1 MAIDTTKSKAGTQS
15 GDPES
20 GGVALYKYPML
31 GVVKNNVDTTFQGRI
46 EVFLL
51 DGSAKNPD
59 DTTNWTTCNF
69 LSPFFGSTS
78 GSAPQDDYGQY
89 ITVPSA
95 YGMWYS
101 PPDLGTKVLCIFVD
115 GDPNK
120 GYWVGC
126 IPTNQTLSMVPAIPG
141 TDFVVPNVG
150 EAESYGGSIRL
161 PTASI
166 NGNNADIV
174 QEFKNTLEGPKPVHS
189 YAAAMMMQQGVIRDP
204 IRGPISSS
212 AQRESPSRV
221 GWGVS
226 TPGRPIYEGGY
237 DDQTLINNL
246 EDKNKQ
252 NLKVIS
258 RRGGHSIVM
267 DDGDFLGRDQLI
279 RIRTALGHQIMMSDD
294 GECLSILHRNGQS
307 YIELG
312 KEGTIDMY
320 ATNSINMRSQGD
332 INLHADRDIKI
343 NAAKNLD
350 LAGQTMTQTT
360 EKNFEQLSGGK
371 HTISVGTIYNMT
383 SGGAFIINGGLAGT
397 INAALALALKG
408 KFLLLNPIVTPAI
421 PASVKG
427 PPINVHDDTLFDA
440 TKAFTGAPGKIPSI
454 CTRVPA
460 HYPWTQSNK
469 GVDAKVELSA
479 DANFPSEPTDAAATL
494 NQAAKG
500 AGGNVANPST
510 GSVVPGTGQ
519 NTVGSLDPQMT
530 NAMLSQVATNTRN
543 GPGGV
548 QVATKGYAVITNNG
562 VKTAIIGNYGQTAEQ
577 LEAAGVIKPGS
588 AKTINAVVQT
598 GKDPRLAF
606 TDNMFTGIGGVN
618 TFDQLIKSPGVQTES
633 ATKSLVVSYST
644 LQQSGVIKGSETPE
658 QIAGVVIAGSAN
670 TPSQV
675 TATINAAR
683 AGSTNTTA
691 QSNQILRNVNTGNE
705 VVNLAQKVAG
715 PYSGLST
722 AVNAYRSASGQGAN
736 TSRGVRAAAF
746 TSALD
751 ALGGFEARQP
761 LRLSV
766 EAARRGI
773 NPLTV
778 YQISRMGLKDTIAS
792 EIQLSLRRGINAAV
806 QTGRAGGTG
815 QEIYGAA
822 IAAASNSAYGSI
834 TEIKNAVIGA
844 GTAVQSAFNL
854 LGQGQFGNAAATLAS
869 GLGGLP
875 GGIGAAARQL
885 DLGIQAIRVLP
896 SQISNI
902 FSTARTAYD
911 TFRSTI
917 ETAKLVNFTNNI
929 QVSLKLGQ
937 VTTGT
942 VNGLQGVITGI
953 GPSTLNV
960 GVNQLGQF
968 KDNVNSFSGAFSA
981 FKASVGTAISAAA
994 TSAIQIYNA
1003 VAAVASLFGGKRK
1016 VRLATAASNTVARK
1030 GINKRLLRNLENP
1043 KIPPPI
1049 GDGIADD
1056 FAQIAAQRKAA
1067 LKQQQPNFSGNGPNG
1082 FQFNGNPGQ
1091 FVGNVRQSGAE
1102 GYVSTSAEDVTNT
1115 EALNAQ
1121 LLEQSSKTEALTN
1134 QLQKASEQ
1142 YNYALNNYP
1151 KKDPRIAQYKAE
1163 LDNLTAQVNSGT
1175 TSQMLGT
1182 SNVTIT
1188 RENASMYLKGTEL
1201 VYFYKTGRLLNPVNI
1216 PQNIIPNNVFAGAN
1230 PVGLLPGATGI

>member
-31 GVVKNNVDTTFQGRI
+31 GVVKNNVDTTFQGKI
-46 EVFLL
+46 DVYLL
-51 DGSAKNPD
+51 DGSAKDPD
-59 DTTNWTTCNF
+59 DATNWTSCNF
-69 LSPFFGSTS
+69 LSPFFGSTT
-78 GSAPQDDYGQY
+78 GSAPQDGYGQY

-101 PPDLGTKVLCIFVD
+101 PPDIGTTVLVIFAD
-115 GDPNK
+115 GQPDK
-120 GYWVGC
+120 GYWIGC
-126 IPTNQTLSMVPAIPG
+126 IPTSTTLSMVPAIPG
-141 TDFVVPNVG
+141 TDYVIPNVG

-166 NGNNADIV
+166 NTNNPDIL
-174 QEFKNTLEGPKPVHS
+174 QEFKNTLEGPKPIHS

-204 IRGPISSS
+204 LRGPIGSS

-237 DDQTLINNL
+237 DDTNLINNL
-246 EDKNKQ
+246 DDKNKQ
-252 NLKVIS
+252 NLRVIS

-267 DDGDFLGRDQLI
+267 DDGDFAGRDQLI

-294 GECLSILHRNGQS
+294 GEFLSILHRNGQS

-332 INLHADRDIKI
+332 INLHADRDVKI
-343 NAAKNLD
+343 NAKKNCD
-350 LAGQTMTQTT
+350 LAGETMTQTT
-360 EKNFEQLSGGK
+360 AKNFEQLTGGK

-421 PASVKG
+421 PANVKG
-427 PPINVHDDTLFDA
+427 PPINVHDDTLFDP
-440 TKAFTGAPGKIPSI
+440 TTAFTGAPGKVPSI

-460 HYPWTQSNK
+460 HYPWTHSNK
-469 GVDAKVELSA
+469 GVDCKVELSA
-479 DANFPSEPTDAAATL
+479 DANFPPEPTEATSTL
-494 NQAAKG
+494 NQAASG
-500 AGGNVANPST
+500 AGGRVANPST
-510 GSVVPGTGQ
+510 GSTVPGTGQ
-519 NTVGSLDPQMT
+519 NAVGGSLDQEMT

-548 QVATKGYAVITNNG
+548 QVATKGYAVVTNNN
-562 VKTAIIGNYGQTAEQ
+562 VKTVIIGNYGQTAEQ

-588 AKTINAVVQT
+588 AKTINAVIQT

-618 TFDQLIKSPGVQTES
+618 TFDQLIKSPNVQTDA
-633 ATKSLVVSYST
+633 ATKSLQVSYST

-658 QIAGVVIAGSAN
+658 QIAGVVIAGAAN
-670 TPSQV
+670 SPKEV
-675 TATINAAR
+675 TDTINASR

-691 QSNQILRNVNTGNE
+691 QSNQILRNTNTGNE

-746 TSALD
+746 TSAINS
-751 ALGGFEARQP
+751 LGGFEARQP

-766 EAARRGI
+766 DAARRGI

-778 YQISRMGLKDTIAS
+778 YQISRLGLKDTIAN
-792 EIQLSLRRGINAAV
+792 EINLALKRGINAAIYV
-806 QTGRAGGTG
+806 GREGGTG

-822 IAAASNSAYGSI
+822 IAASSNSAFTSI
-834 TEIKNAVIGA
+834 TQIKNAVIGA
-844 GTAVQSAFNL
+844 AIGIQEGIGFLTAGKFGSAVSSI
-854 LGQGQFGNAAATLAS
+854 AS

-875 GGIGAAARQL
+875 GNIGAAAKLL
-885 DLGIQAIRVLP
+885 DLGVNAAKILP

-902 FSTARTAYD
+902 FTTTRTAYE
-911 TFRSTI
+911 TFTATLQ
-917 ETAKLVNFTNNI
+917 TAKLVNFTNNI
-929 QVSLKLGQ
+929 NLTLKGGEAI
-937 VTTGT
+937 TGT
-942 VNGLQGVITGI
+942 VNGLSGVITGFAPTTI
-953 GPSTLNV
+953 TAN
-960 GVNQLGQF
+960 VNQVGLL
-968 KDNVNSFSGAFSA
+968 KDNFNSFSGAVGA
-981 FKASVGTAISAAA
+981 FKASVGSAISAAA

-1016 VRLATAASNTVARK
+1016 VRLVTAASNTVVRK
-1030 GINKRLLRNLENP
+1030 GINQRLLRNLENP

-1049 GDGIADD
+1049 GDNIAED
-1056 FAQIAAQRKAA
+1056 FDKLVAQRKAA
-1067 LKQQQPNFSGNGPNG
+1067 LKQQQPNFSGTGANGY
-1082 FQFNGNPGQ
+1082 QFNGNPGQ
-1091 FVGNVRQSGAE
+1091 FVANVQQSGAE
-1102 GYVSTSAEDVTNT
+1102 GYVSTAAENVDDNA
-1115 EALNAQ
+1115 ALNAQ
-1121 LLEQSSKTEALTN
+1121 ILEQSQKTAQLTN
-1134 QLQKASEQ
+1134 QLQSASEK
-1142 YNYALNNYP
+1142 YTYALNNYP

-1163 LDNLTAQVNSGT
+1163 LDNLTAQVNSGA
-1175 TSQMLGT
+1175 TSQILGNN
-1182 SNVTIT
+1182 NVTIT

-1216 PQNIIPNNVFAGAN
+1216 PQNPS
-1230 PVGLLPGATGI
+1230 PGG

>member
-15 GDPES
+15 SDPES

-31 GVVKNNVDTTFQGRI
+31 GVVKNNVDTAYQGRI

-59 DTTNWTTCNF
+59 DTNNWTTLQF
-69 LSPFFGSTS
+69 LSPFFGSTP
-78 GSAPQDDYGQY
+78 GSAPKDDFGEY

-101 PPDLGTKVLCIFVD
+101 PPDIGTKVLCMFVD

-126 IPTNQTLSMVPAIPG
+126 VPTNQTLSMVPAIPG

-161 PTASI
+161 PTACI
-166 NGNNADIV
+166 NGNNADVV
-174 QEFKNTLEGPKPVHS
+174 QDFKNTLEGPKPVHS

-237 DDQTLINNL
+237 DDQTLLNNL
-246 EDKNKQ
+246 EEKNKQ
-252 NLKVIS
+252 NLRVIS

-343 NAAKNLD
+343 NAAKNCD

-360 EKNFEQLSGGK
+360 EKNFEQLTGGK
-371 HTISVGTIYNMT
+371 HTMSVGTLYNMT
-383 SGGAFIINGGLAGT
+383 SGGAFVINGGLGGT
-397 INAALALALKG
+397 INASLALALKG
-408 KFLLLNPIVTPAI
+408 KFLFLNPIATPAI
-421 PASVKG
+421 PANVKG
-427 PPINVHDDTLFDA
+427 PPINVHDDTLFDT
-440 TKAFTGAPGKIPSI
+440 TKAFVGAPGKVPSI

-460 HYPWTQSNK
+460 HYPWTQANK

-479 DANFPSEPTDAAATL
+479 DANFPPTPTAGTTSL
-494 NQAAKG
+494 NQAANG

-510 GSVVPGTGQ
+510 GSVVPGSGTR
-519 NTVGSLDPQMT
+519 TVGGSLDAQIT
-530 NAMLSQVATNTRN
+530 NAMLSQVATNVRN

-548 QVATKGYAVITNNG
+548 QVATKGYAVVTNNN
-562 VKTAIIGNYGQTAEQ
+562 VKTVIIGNYGQTPEQ

-588 AKTINAVVQT
+588 AKTINAVIQT

-606 TDNMFTGIGGVN
+606 TDNMFTGVGGVN
-618 TFDQLIKSPGVQTES
+618 TFDQLIKSPNVQSES
-633 ATKSLVVSYST
+633 ATKSLQVSYST
-644 LQQSGVIKGSETPE
+644 LQQSGVIKGTETPE
-658 QIAGVVIAGSAN
+658 QIAGVVIAGATNSPKA
-670 TPSQV
+670 V
-675 TATINAAR
+675 TDTINSAR
-683 AGSTNTTA
+683 AGSTNTTN
-691 QSNQILRNVNTGNE
+691 QSNQILRDVNTGNE
-705 VVNLAQKVAG
+705 VANLAQKVAG

-722 AVNAYRSASGQGAN
+722 AVNSYRQASGNGIDK
-736 TSRGVRAAAF
+736 SRGVRAAAF

-766 EAARRGI
+766 EAARRGV

-792 EIQLSLRRGINAAV
+792 EIQLALRRGINAAV
-806 QTGRAGGTG
+806 QTGRSGGTG

-822 IAAASNSAYGSI
+822 IAAASGSAYGSI

-844 GTAVQSAFNL
+844 GTAIRSAATL

-885 DLGIQAIRVLP
+885 DLGIQAARVLP

-902 FSTARTAYD
+902 FSTARTAYE
-911 TFRSTI
+911 TFRTTL
-917 ETAKLVNFTNNI
+917 EAAKITNFVNNI
-929 QVSLKLGQ
+929 QVNVNVGKTVIDATGAL
-937 VTTGT
+937 VTTGGS
-942 VNGLQGVITGI
+942 V
-953 GPSTLNV
+953 SAS
-960 GVNQLGQF
+960 VNQLGQL
-968 KDNVNSFSGAFSA
+968 KDNVNSFSGAFNSL
-981 FKASVGTAISAAA
+981 KASVGAAVSAAA

-1016 VRLATAASNTVARK
+1016 IRLATAASNTVQRK
-1030 GINKRLLRNLENP
+1030 GVNKRLLRNLENP
-1043 KIPPPI
+1043 KIPPPV
-1049 GDGIADD
+1049 GDGISDD
-1056 FAQIAAQRKAA
+1056 FAAIAAQRKAA
-1067 LKQQQPNFSGNGPNG
+1067 LKAQQPNYSGTGSNGY
-1082 FQFNGNPGQ
+1082 QFNGNPGQ
-1091 FVGNVRQSGAE
+1091 FVGNVTQAG
-1102 GYVSTSAEDVTNT
+1102 GDGFVSTAAEDTVNS

-1121 LLEQSSKTEALTN
+1121 ILEQASKTEALTN
-1134 QLQKASEQ
+1134 QIQQISQQ
-1142 YNYALNNYP
+1142 YQYAFNNYP
-1151 KKDPRIAQYKAE
+1151 KGDPRTAALKSQ
-1163 LDNLTAQVNSGT
+1163 LDNLTAQISAGG

-1188 RENASMYLKGTEL
+1188 RENASMYLKGKEL
-1201 VYFYKTGRLLNPVNI
+1201 VYFYKTGKLLNPVNV
-1216 PQNIIPNNVFAGAN
+1216 PQNIASTNVFTGAN
-1230 PVGLLPGATGI
+1230 PVGLIPGASGI